1 MDIVEVTNE
10 LRVFASW
17 PRAFTWS
24 ELLDLVGRGVDERI
38 LRSAVIRNPSWVG
51 LQATPPDHDRF
62 IFGPTL
68 FRWLARFNIRLAQI
82 GVFRL
87 TDRQF
92 ALAMSRLRDKGQ
104 WDSSPQEAIRYGHRL
119 GFVSPAFTPKEYIFP
134 LARLLSFLSAD
145 SISVAREI
153 VSELADSRS
162 WEISAQSLMSASLQD
177 GFAACDARV
186 AEIVKAREGFG
197 VAKRASQQQIA
208 SRLGISQ
215 MHVSRL
221 ENRFWQAPPHPGFVG
236 ALLCH
241 FMAKSGRLV
250 LPMAPPDIV
259 LRRFLAKRV
268 GVPCVELPKL
278 GLSVLTASRDDAS
291 WFMSLKAF
299 PSGID
304 ATHIANRI
312 ESAQRVWLPAADIG
326 VLAKALAHFARRK
339 LRITERACLALRE
352 IGHPAHFSEI
362 TEVYNRLFPEC
373 PATERQVHH
382 ALGRER
388 YGIVWIGVKG
398 TFALKEWGY
407 ERPSKSLFQTV
418 AEIVENAFIKTGK
431 PVPFSVICAEIG
443 KYRQVINPNG
453 VAMSV
458 HFNPRVRR
466 VGNDRFVPRAPDT
479 LSNDETTAEELD
491 NILRKFA
498 RSIDE

>member
-17 PRAFTWS
+17 PRVFTWG
-24 ELLDLVGRGVDERI
+24 ELLDLVGPGVDEG
-38 LRSAVIRNPSWVG
+38 LVRSALLRDPDWVH
-51 LQATPPDHDRF
+51 LHATPPDCDRF

-68 FRWLARFNIRLAQI
+68 FRWFARFSIRLAEI
-82 GVFRL
+82 SVFRL

-92 ALAMSRLRDKGQ
+92 ALAMSHLRQQGR
-104 WDSSPQEAIRYGHRL
+104 WNSSPQAAIGYGQRF
-119 GFVSPAFTPKEYIFP
+119 GFVSLAFTPKEYVFP
-134 LARLLSFLSAD
+134 LARLLSFFGED
-145 SISVAREI
+145 SVSVAREI
-153 VSELADSRS
+153 LMELSDRCPTK
-162 WEISAQSLMSASLQD
+162 EYLVRLMVENVEK
-177 GFAACDARV
+177 GFAVFGARV
-186 AEIVKAREGFG
+186 AEIVKAREGLRNRLFPECPATERQVHH
-197 VAKRASQQQIA
+197 VATRISQQQIA

-250 LPMAPPDIV
+250 LPMAHPDMV

-268 GVPCVELPKL
+268 GVPCVELPNL

-304 ATHIANRI
+304 PTHIANRI
-312 ESAQRVWLPAADIG
+312 ESAQRVTLPAADIEAI
-326 VLAKALAHFARRK
+326 AKALSQFARRK
-339 LRITERACLALRE
+339 LRIPERAYLALRE
-352 IGHPAHFSEI
+352 IGRPAHFSEI
-362 TEVYNRLFPEC
+362 TEVYNCLFPEC
-373 PATERQVHH
+373 PVTERQVHH

-407 ERPSKSLFQTV
+407 ERPSKGLYQTV
-418 AEIVENAFIKTGK
+418 AEIVENAFNRTGK
-431 PVPFSVICAEIG
+431 PVPFSVISAEIG
-443 KYRQVINPNG
+443 KYRQVVNPN
-453 VAMSV
+453 S
-458 HFNPRVRR
+458 RE
-466 VGNDRFVPRAPDT
+466 
-479 LSNDETTAEELD
+479 S
-491 NILRKFA
+491 
-498 RSIDE
+498 